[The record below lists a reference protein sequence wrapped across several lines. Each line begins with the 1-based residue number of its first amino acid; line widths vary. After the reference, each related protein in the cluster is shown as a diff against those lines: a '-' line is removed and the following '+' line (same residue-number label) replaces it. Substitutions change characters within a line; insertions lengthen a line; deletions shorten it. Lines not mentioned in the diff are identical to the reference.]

1 MPDRPDPDAIW
12 NEAPEGVDPDS
23 IWNEAPAAPSRP
35 NVAPVREAI
44 FGPPAGRPWSDAQAD
59 EIMDLTGRRAEVEA
73 QAAKY
78 EAGRTEYSD
87 LMTDRPP
94 TVVYDSPS
102 ARVYAERGGREAYLG
117 VETLDEMKR
126 LGVKSEAD
134 AAALLSR
141 LRVQRAE
148 GVAADREA
156 GASISNARGVVERFM
171 AGLRGFFEPA
181 GEFAKSASRL
191 IDPALA
197 RGVEAVGDY
206 ATPDEDLRRAIA
218 NNPGAQS
225 LAGDVAQALGGA
237 LPAIATGSAAGAAAA
252 RAGLPAAVGTVAAF
266 GGMGAASA
274 PPGEELSAF
283 ARNAALIGLSA
294 GTTSALTTTLARVNP
309 MLRSMIVNT
318 IDNTLQSVAAN
329 PNGSLAADAV
339 VGAILGIVT
348 RSKNPEKDL
357 TEFDPVAEG
366 RRLREQA
373 KAAVTPVEAP
383 LERPPQDAPISD
395 TPNPAAFRTA
405 FEQPGESVANTFG
418 GSRANW
424 GDVPPVAPEP
434 AKAPEA
440 APVAPAADAPV
451 AAPEV
456 ALGRPGVGGI
466 APSVEGLSAYERLK
480 GWQRVFR
487 AEFSRTGDLRASVN
501 EAERQFPGAYVKPL
515 TDSAIRA
522 EIAKRQDEVN
532 KLRDREARI
541 FEDDPVHLA
550 RIEKERKRDLELAR
564 DLVLQEQDRVQFDYE
579 MERDHRV
586 MDAMVES
593 ALKDVDSVL
602 RDIKEADSALKR
614 VDDELVEIA
623 RRAKSESAGEPRVAP
638 ALAAPESPAPKAVVV
653 GKTARGETV
662 VDVNG
667 AFYTRSAKGKLS
679 PAHPDAVREA
689 RAAANAPRSAEAPA
703 EAVAPPK
710 AEKPAGEAVLEAGKP
725 ATATTPPEAT
735 KGDLVHV
742 GRGEYVKPGGPK
754 GSAPTTPAANALAAV
769 AGAPRSVI
777 RGVADAVGEAWKRV
791 RWFFSSNSVKSL
803 LERDP
808 TAWRAL
814 IRMTEAEKIGDVAL
828 AEWEANVAGGLPV
841 GDRPKFGAALVEANR
856 LGIADQRRAQAR
868 EVRANIDRAKSLIR
882 EAREAEAA
890 GLKDEARA
898 KKREAASI
906 LSENTKAKAASLER
920 EAAAVES
927 TPANIVGPDRMF
939 ETRAEYDAFIARDDV
954 KAAAERHRAWWDK
967 HVEPRYKV
975 MLDIDPSVQLPVR
988 GRGLDVHI
996 NLVRP
1001 QDAPVVGDAEPTVR
1015 SGRLGNIFQ
1024 WKSRFARKAYG
1035 TAEVWELDPRK
1046 YLAHTL
1052 KWTIGG
1058 AEWKSATNTLL
1069 ESGLAVRPNYAK
1081 GEKPP
1086 KEIGGERAVKLEVGG
1101 KFDPIYVP
1109 ESLAETL
1116 RLVRKTE
1123 MGYRIPI
1130 FTAIANGTTAQ
1141 SLKLWGDNVFNV
1153 LRALTVPAMRP
1164 TLPGRPGLEAAA
1176 NVVAWP
1182 VMRLFDV
1189 GRVVSRMFQTASLD
1203 ARLKR
1208 AEAGTTRKYGDAK
1221 DNPFGTRT
1229 VARLGT
1235 LLDKAAR
1242 DEMNARFDEAVKAGK
1257 VKDTPESRQRF
1268 VNQMGAYNRAWY
1280 GPVERMLVESGLNPF
1295 AEAWRTARG
1304 NAARTLTLDSGMDYN
1319 SRRAAWEGKLVML
1332 SKLAGLFTTVGIWNA
1347 LQSDGDPLGHPSIPA
1362 GSMYLGDREDGS
1374 PIAFDPWKF
1383 MGVRQLLKMVGVDAA
1398 LNGLRKGMTPRQMV
1412 EDAERDVANVGVGL
1426 ISGPLVQVATVAAS
1440 GSRPGVGYGPVT
1452 GPSVEERAAGA
1463 FTEAFPQI
1471 GITAKAL
1478 SFVLP
1483 EPVAKFLVMGEETSP
1498 DAMDEVWSA
1507 IRSLGVSKYQP
1518 AGRTETLP
1526 ERREFANMKERVDFV
1541 RGLMRRSDPSTWE
1554 TILSRHM
1561 ERVPEELRPR
1571 FNEEIRKFMAREGS
1585 GR

>member
-1 MPDRPDPDAIW
+1 
-12 NEAPEGVDPDS
+12 
-23 IWNEAPAAPSRP
+23 
-35 NVAPVREAI
+35 
-44 FGPPAGRPWSDAQAD
+44 
-59 EIMDLTGRRAEVEA
+59 MDLTGRRAEVEA

-689 RAAANAPRSAEAPA
+689 RAAAKAPRSAEAPA

-710 AEKPAGEAVLEAGKP
+710 AEKPAGEAVLEAGRP

-777 RGVADAVGEAWKRV
+777 RGVADTVGEAWRRV

-814 IRMTEAEKIGDVAL
+814 IRMTEAEKIADVAL

-1426 ISGPLVQVATVAAS
+1426 IAGPLVQVATVAAS
-1440 GSRPGVGYGPVT
+1440 GSRPGVGYAPVT

>member
-451 AAPEV
+451 VGIEAPKGPV
-456 ALGRPGVGGI
+456 RGG
-466 APSVEGLSAYERLK
+466 SRD
-480 GWQRVFR
+480 
-487 AEFSRTGDLRASVN
+487 FSPTKT
-501 EAERQFPGAYVKPL
+501 PTP
-515 TDSAIRA
+515 
-522 EIAKRQDEVN
+522 
-532 KLRDREARI
+532 EARRVASKI
-541 FEDDPVHLA
+541 GRSPEEVQWILD
-550 RIEKERKRDLELAR
+550 KERAGAALYPNEKDLFH
-564 DLVLQEQDRVQFDYE
+564 LVVQAQS
-579 MERDHRV
+579 
-586 MDAMVES
+586 DAPV
-593 ALKDVDSVL
+593 
-602 RDIKEADSALKR
+602 
-614 VDDELVEIA
+614 
-623 RRAKSESAGEPRVAP
+623 
-638 ALAAPESPAPKAVVV
+638 AAPESPAPKAVVV

-689 RAAANAPRSAEAPA
+689 QAAAKAPRSAEAPV

-710 AEKPAGEAVLEAGKP
+710 AEKPAGEAVLEAGRP

-777 RGVADAVGEAWKRV
+777 RGVADTVGEAWRRV

-808 TAWRAL
+808 TAWRAMT
-814 IRMTEAEKIGDVAL
+814 RMTEAEKIGDVAL

-975 MLDIDPSVQLPVR
+975 TLDIDPDAPLPGR
-988 GRGLDVHI
+988 GRGLDARI

-1046 YLAHTL
+1046 YLAQTL

-1058 AEWKSATNTLL
+1058 AEWKSATDTLL

-1440 GSRPGVGYGPVT
+1440 GSRPGVGYAPVT